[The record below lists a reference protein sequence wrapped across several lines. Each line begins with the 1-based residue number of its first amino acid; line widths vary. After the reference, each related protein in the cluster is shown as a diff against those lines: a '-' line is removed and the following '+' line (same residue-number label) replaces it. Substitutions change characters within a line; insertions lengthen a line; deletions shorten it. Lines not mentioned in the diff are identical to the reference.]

1 MKFKILPHQLE
12 FIFPFKIAH
21 TTRTHT
27 DGAYLEIRQGSE
39 IGIGEIVFPPYYP
52 ESLASFTAFMEKVSL
67 PKELSFETLPA
78 FLDTVEKSIQ
88 GNYFAKAALD
98 IALHNLLVKVEKK
111 GIEKHYEISG
121 ANLPTSF
128 TLGISSNEIML
139 EKLQFA
145 QDFSYI
151 KLKVDETE
159 MERIVN
165 FYTNNCDKQFVVD
178 ANQGFKNKELAL
190 DWCIELNKKGVAY
203 LEQPFQKEDFTS
215 HQWLTERSPIPILAD
230 ESFQTIFDIE
240 QIKNSFH
247 GVNVKLMKCGGIY
260 SAFKCLQKAKEMG
273 LKTVLGCMSESS
285 VAVDAAAH
293 LSPLADWA
301 DLDGPFL
308 LK

>member
-1 MKFKILPHQLE
+1 
-12 FIFPFKIAH
+12 
-21 TTRTHT
+21 
-27 DGAYLEIRQGSE
+27 
-39 IGIGEIVFPPYYP
+39 
-52 ESLASFTAFMEKVSL
+52 MEKVNL
-67 PKELSFETLPA
+67 PNELGFEELPV
-78 FLDTVEKSIQ
+78 FLDTIEKTIQ

-98 IALHNLLVKVEKK
+98 IALHNLLANIEKK
-111 GIEKHYEISG
+111 GIQQHYGISG
-121 ANLPTSF
+121 DNLPTSF
-128 TLGISSNEIML
+128 TLGISSNDMLL
-139 EKLQFA
+139 EKLKFA

-165 FYTNNCDKQFVVD
+165 FYTKNCEKPFVVD
-178 ANQGFKNKELAL
+178 ANQGFKNKEVAL

-203 LEQPFQKEDFTS
+203 MEQPFQKDDLVS
-215 HQWLTERSPIPILAD
+215 HQWLTERSPIPIMAD
-230 ESFQTIFDIE
+230 ESFQTLSDLSKIR
-240 QIKNSFH
+240 NSFH

-260 SAFKCLQKAKEMG
+260 PAFKCLKKAKTIG